1 MAVPDTLFG
10 LLVKNEGHDFSDMS
24 MDFDSMDPYLEAG
37 EIEIPELKAGQVL
50 IKVRMAA
57 INPSDRVY
65 IKGGYG
71 QGRIKGI
78 AGGFEGVGDV
88 VAVGSGL
95 YGKALD
101 GRRVS
106 FVTAPGGSGS
116 WADYAITDAK
126 FCIPLREEVKD
137 EDAAGLVVNPVTAAA
152 MFAIAKK
159 TKSKSFVLTAGGSQL
174 SKFMI
179 GLGRDSGMRPI
190 AIVRRDEQIGPLM
203 GIGAAHVLN
212 LNDDDFHDRLEK
224 VIKVEK
230 PRAFFDAVV
239 DDLSTSVHDLMPSRA
254 RWVIYGKLSPD
265 LPKLSDPGQMI
276 FRGKQIEGFWLTDWI
291 RSTALPVQLNTYR
304 AVQARFADGR
314 WSTSIGEVV
323 PLDEAMERLPSAL
336 AKATGKV
343 LIKP

>member
-1 MAVPDTLFG
+1 MSIPEALFG
-10 LLVKNEGHDFSDMS
+10 LIVTNEGHDFSDFS
-24 MDFDSMDPYLEAG
+24 MDFDSMEPYLRPAG
-37 EIEIPELKAGQVL
+37 MAIPELQSGQVL

-65 IKGGYG
+65 LKGAYG
-71 QGRIKGI
+71 QPRVKGI

-88 VAVGSGL
+88 IAVGSGL

-126 FCIPLREEVKD
+126 FCIPLRDEVKD
-137 EDAAGLVVNPVTAAA
+137 EDAAGLIVNPVTAAA
-152 MFAIAKK
+152 MHAIAKK
-159 TKSKSFVLTAGGSQL
+159 TKSSSFVLTAGASQL

-179 GLGRDSGMRPI
+179 ALGRDSGMRPI

-203 GIGAAHVLN
+203 GLGAAHVLN
-212 LNDDDFHDRLEK
+212 LTDKDFDDRLAK
-224 VIKVEK
+224 VIKAEE
-230 PRAFFDAVV
+230 PRTFFDAVV
-239 DDLSTSVHDLMPSRA
+239 DDVSTRIHDTMPSRS
-254 RWVIYGKLSPD
+254 RWVIYGKLSTD
-265 LPKLSDPGQMI
+265 VPKLSDPGQMI
-276 FRGKQIEGFWLTDWI
+276 FRGKQIEGFWLTEWI
-291 RSTALPVQLNTYR
+291 RSTPLPMQINTYR

-314 WSTSIGEVV
+314 WSTSIAEVI

-343 LIKP
+343 LLKP